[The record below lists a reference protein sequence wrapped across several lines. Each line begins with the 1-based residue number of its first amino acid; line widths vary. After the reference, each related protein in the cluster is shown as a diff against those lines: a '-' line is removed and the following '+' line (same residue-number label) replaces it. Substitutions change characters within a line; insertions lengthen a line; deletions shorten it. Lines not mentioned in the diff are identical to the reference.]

1 MSENQNESLTIK
13 EVFEAFLKKLKVSN
27 VSNYTIIYYKDTLSY
42 FIEYIGADTISKL
55 ITNEMIEDYIIYLK
69 DKRQIKDITI
79 NSYLRAIRAFIKFG
93 QERNNID
100 KQIKV
105 KMIKTEKQIKENY
118 SDQELEILL
127 KKPDKKSCTFT
138 EFKTWAFVN
147 YLLGTGNRITTAIN
161 VKICDIDFDNFTI
174 TLQKTKN
181 RKQQIIPLS
190 NTLAEILQ
198 EYLCVRGGSPDDYL
212 FCNQY
217 GEQSTRGAYQKLVI
231 KYNKK
236 RGVNKTSV
244 HAFRH
249 TFAKNWI
256 LSGGDIFRL
265 QKILGHS
272 DISVTK
278 EYLQM
283 FGQDLQ
289 MDFERFNPL
298 DRLSN
303 HRKNNKIEM

>member
-1 MSENQNESLTIK
+1 MSENQNESLTVK

-289 MDFERFNPL
+289 MDFERFNAL
-298 DRLSN
+298 DRLNNHKKSN
-303 HRKNNKIEM
+303 RIKM